1 MKRRVRR
8 DPRLILAADVESVA
22 KRFNDVGIQT
32 TSSFLVNHVRLT
44 TLREGVRRHLDAVWS
59 LRQWDREDMSRQL
72 INNQTPDQKERSD
85 G

>member
-1 MKRRVRR
+1 MKRHVRR
-8 DPRLILAADVESVA
+8 DPRLILADDIEAVA
-22 KRFNDVGIQT
+22 KRFSDLGIQT

-44 TLREGVRRHLDAVWS
+44 SLREEVQRLLHVAWS
-59 LRQWDREDMSRQL
+59 LRQWEREDMSRQL

>member
-8 DPRLILAADVESVA
+8 DPRLILADDIEAVA
-22 KRFNDVGIQT
+22 KRFSDLGIRT

-44 TLREGVRRHLDAVWS
+44 SLREEVQRLLHIAWS
-59 LRQWDREDMSRQL
+59 LRQWEREDMSRQL